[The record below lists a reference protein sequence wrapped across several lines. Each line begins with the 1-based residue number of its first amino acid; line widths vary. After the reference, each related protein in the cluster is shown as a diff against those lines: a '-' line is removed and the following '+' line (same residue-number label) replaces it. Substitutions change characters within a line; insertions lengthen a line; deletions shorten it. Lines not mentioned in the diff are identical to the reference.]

1 MPERPVD
8 QPLIVEAAGVEY
20 IPERER
26 HGQPTN
32 QFTIRFSPVIYL
44 APIFLGG
51 AAIPLGLGL
60 TGSIT
65 AIVLANLLGCI
76 AAGLCAG
83 MGPKLGMPQL
93 VQSRASFGYI
103 GNYIPAILASV
114 LFIGYS
120 TVGTIVGA
128 KAMETLLG
136 LPYPPIAVAVA
147 IASILLAV
155 YGYELLHVT
164 GKWVTWIGIVL
175 LVIVTALTVMNG
187 VGPGATAA
195 LTGTSWWLAWLLLF
209 TIIFSFT
216 VSWMLY
222 ASDYSRYLPVETKF
236 GHVAGYASSGLF
248 LGSTWMMVLGAALVS
263 IAPEGG
269 ALEALDVVLPTGLL
283 WLVLVSLTITS
294 VTHNSVNL
302 YSCSMAGLTWD
313 FPLKRSTTAI
323 LAGLIAA
330 VLAVLLGGTDFQ
342 ENFNNFLILMSYFM
356 LPWLAIRLIDFFWK
370 RSHTAA
376 PVEAFYRKDGRFGRV
391 RWHGVAAF
399 LIGIGVS
406 IPFMSTTIY
415 TGPIA
420 ESLQGADVS
429 YFVSFIVAAAIY
441 SFVKPA
447 EPDADA
453 SAAEATAPQAQRSRA
468 KVDLA

>member
-1 MPERPVD
+1 MAERPVE
-8 QPLIVEAAGVEY
+8 QPLIVEAAGIDH
-20 IPERER
+20 IPEVQR
-26 HGQPTN
+26 HGRPSN

-65 AIVLANLLGCI
+65 AIVIANLLGSI

-93 VQSRASFGYI
+93 VQSRASFGYV
-103 GNYIPAILASV
+103 GNYIPAILASL

-128 KAMETLLG
+128 KAMQTLLG
-136 LPYPPIAVAVA
+136 LPFPPIAIAVG

-164 GKWVTWIGIVL
+164 GKWVTWIGILL
-175 LVIVTALTVMNG
+175 LVIVTGLALVHG
-187 VGPGATAA
+187 VGAGATPT
-195 LTGTSWWLAWLLLF
+195 LTGTSWWLAWLLQF
-209 TIIFSFT
+209 TVIFSFT

-248 LGSTWMMVLGAALVS
+248 LGSTWMMVLGAFLVS
-263 IAPEGG
+263 ISPTGG
-269 ALEALDVVLPTGLL
+269 ALEAFKVVLPTALV
-283 WLVLVSLTITS
+283 WLVLISLTITS

-313 FPLKRSTTAI
+313 FPLKRSSTVIVAGFIVCI
-323 LAGLIAA
+323 LA
-330 VLAVLLGGTDFQ
+330 VVLGGSEFL
-342 ENFNNFLILMSYFM
+342 ENFSAFLILMSYFM

-370 RSHTAA
+370 RSHTEA
-376 PVEAFYRKDGRFGRV
+376 PVEAFYRREGRFGRV
-391 RWHGVAAF
+391 RWHGLGAF
-399 LIGIGVS
+399 LIAIAVS
-406 IPFMSTTIY
+406 IPFMSSSVY
-415 TGPIA
+415 SGPIA
-420 ESLQGADVS
+420 NALKGADIS
-429 YFVSFIVAAAIY
+429 YFVSFAVAAAIY
-441 SFVKPA
+441 IFVKHA
-447 EPDADA
+447 EPDAQA
-453 SAAEATAPQAQRSRA
+453 SAAEAPSRSVNQDPA
-468 KVDLA
+468 GANMG